1 VTLTAHVAEAAT
13 LDTVIVNVCVPG
25 RSPGSW
31 DVSVGALSSLDPE
44 GSLKGPATGVAS
56 SMTDAA
62 VGAFVVVHDSVMES
76 PTGIDGRDAA
86 ITHIGDL
93 ATPGLSTAEA
103 RTKIVGNGA
112 ASVAKRTKHA
122 AQTFLSFF
130 PFATIFDPIV

>member
-1 VTLTAHVAEAAT
+1 MLTVHAAEPAA
-13 LDTVIVNVCVPG
+13 LDTVIVNACVPG
-25 RSPGSW
+25 SSAGSW
-31 DVSVGALSSLDPE
+31 DVWVGALSSLDPE

-56 SMTDAA
+56 SVTDAV
-62 VGAFVVVHDSVMES
+62 VGAFVVVHESVTES
-76 PTGIDGRDAA
+76 PTGIEGRDAT

-112 ASVAKRTKHA
+112 ASVAKRTKRA